1 MIQLFELI
9 SQGFDRNNRLVER
22 GEFLLESSDMD
33 VDRPRRSIVIVSPDS
48 IEEDVSCEDSAG
60 IAQEMLEQAELFCCE
75 WDLDLFHGDFMSRE
89 IHHEIAVAKL
99 GRAVVRLLFKPS
111 KEGLDAGNQGLGAK
125 WFGDVVVGS
134 QFQTDD
140 GVRFLGLSG
149 QHDDGEHR
157 GCRSRSKAFA
167 DLEAVDLRQHQVED
181 DQIRL
186 LLLGLPEAFHT
197 SLGRDGLKA
206 FFLQIEL
213 DQLENVVLIFN
224 DEDFF
229 SCGAW
234 HSWWEPTRAM
244 ALCQDMQEKRGLGQ
258 LC

>member
-1 MIQLFELI
+1 MIQLFELVP
-9 SQGFDRNNRLVER
+9 QGFDRNNRLVER

-33 VDRPRRSIVIVSPDS
+33 VDRPRRSIVIVSPDG
-48 IEEDVSCEDSAG
+48 IEKDVSCEDSAG
-60 IAQEMLEQAELFCCE
+60 IAQEMFEQAELFRCE
-75 WDLDLFHGDFMSRE
+75 WDLNLFHGDFVSRE

-99 GRAVVRLLFKPS
+99 SRAVVRLLFKPS
-111 KEGLDAGNQGLGAK
+111 KEGLDAGHQGLGAE

-140 GVRFLGLSG
+140 GVRLLGFGG

-181 DQIRL
+181 DQVGLFL
-186 LLLGLPEAFHT
+186 LRVPEAFHT
-197 SLGRDGLKA
+197 SLGQDGLKT
-206 FFLQIEL
+206 FFLQIEF

-229 SCGAW
+229 SCGGW
-234 HSWWEPTRAM
+234 HSWWEPTREM
-244 ALCQDMQEKRGLGQ
+244 ALCQDMQERRSLGQ